1 VTGNN
6 EMKDLNNDWKVEQ
19 TDYGKYITD
28 VKTKRVIIDSVDEQ
42 VAEHIV
48 YLHNSNTFIEND
60 DK

>member
-1 VTGNN
+1 
-6 EMKDLNNDWKVEQ
+6 MKDLNNDWKVEQ